1 MGLESSLDS
10 MHSQLRRT
18 AGGRDEPK
26 MDKKYEAPRLEVAGT
41 LADLTESKLHPLGN
55 DGQNYKK
62 VGNAGSA

>member
-1 MGLESSLDS
+1 
-10 MHSQLRRT
+10 
-18 AGGRDEPK
+18 